1 MRNSP
6 QVGGVRIDTM
16 PPTPRVLNSSPIPAS
31 VILQPHEPGAD
42 AAVRPRRSL
51 GRKDDAVRWPL

>member
-1 MRNSP
+1 M
-6 QVGGVRIDTM
+6 RIDTM
-16 PPTPRVLNSSPIPAS
+16 PPTPRALNSSPVPAS
-31 VILQPHEPGAD
+31 TILQPHEPGAE